1 MGVMVED
8 FRRWKLW
15 FPLGWVLI
23 AAVSVYDIW
32 LTVRHREEMPF
43 MEENPLGLWLI
54 RLGSGDVHLFV
65 QLKVA
70 GTIVVM
76 AALLGMMQRQ
86 SRLLA
91 PVTGT
96 LASLQT
102 GLLMYLIL
110 A

>member
-8 FRRWKLW
+8 FRRWRLW

-32 LTVRHREEMPF
+32 LTVRYREEMPLL
-43 MEENPLGLWLI
+43 EENPLGIWLI
-54 RLGSGDVHLFV
+54 RLDSGDINLFV
-65 QLKVA
+65 QLKIA

-76 AALLGMMQRQ
+76 AVLLRMMLRE

-102 GLLMYLIL
+102 GLLLYLTL
-110 A
+110 V

>member
-1 MGVMVED
+1 MGVMVEE
-8 FRRWKLW
+8 FRRWRLW

-23 AAVSVYDIW
+23 AAVSIYDIW
-32 LTVRHREEMPF
+32 LTVRYREELPF
-43 MEENPLGLWLI
+43 MEENPLGRWLI
-54 RLGSGDVHLFV
+54 RMGSGDVQLFV

-76 AALLGMMQRQ
+76 AVLLGMMHRQ

-102 GLLMYLIL
+102 GLLAYLIL
-110 A
+110 G

>member
-1 MGVMVED
+1 MSGVLED
-8 FRRWKLW
+8 FLRWRLW

-23 AAVSVYDIW
+23 AAVSIYDIW
-32 LTVRHREEMPF
+32 LTVRYREEMPLL
-43 MEENPLGLWLI
+43 EENPLGVWLI
-54 RLGSGDVHLFV
+54 RLGSGDVNLFV

-76 AALLGMMQRQ
+76 SVLLAMMLRE

-96 LASLQT
+96 LVSLQT
-102 GLLMYLIL
+102 SLLLYLTV